1 MALRPPLFFAR
12 GAARGYK
19 WVMTSLDETQEARPF
34 DTRLF
39 LKAAGISFALLTI
52 AGGLLWWR
60 YGAVIFMDLLAFAQS
75 CF

>member
-1 MALRPPLFFAR
+1 MRPPLFFAR
-12 GAARGYK
+12 RAVTAYK
-19 WVMTSLDETQEARPF
+19 TFMTSLDETQEARPF

-39 LKAAGISFALLTI
+39 LKAAGICFALLTI

>member
-12 GAARGYK
+12 AAAKGYK
-19 WVMTSLDETQEARPF
+19 SPMTSLDETQEARPF

-39 LKAAGISFALLTI
+39 LKAVAICFALLTV
-52 AGGLLWWR
+52 AGGLMWWR